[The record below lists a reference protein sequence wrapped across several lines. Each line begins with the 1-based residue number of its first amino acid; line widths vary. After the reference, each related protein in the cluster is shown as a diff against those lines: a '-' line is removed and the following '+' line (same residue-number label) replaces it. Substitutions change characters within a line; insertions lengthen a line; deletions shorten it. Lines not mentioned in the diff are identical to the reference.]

1 MYNKFITKEDK
12 MNYNNTNKIRRKK
25 VSSNEIEKRI
35 EINNKREY
43 SSNIKN
49 KTIQSKNFCF
59 GKLCNKSCASFF

>member
-1 MYNKFITKEDK
+1 MSND
-12 MNYNNTNKIRRKK
+12 NNENNKIRRKK

-49 KTIQSKNFCF
+49 KTMR
-59 GKLCNKSCASFF
+59 SCQ